1 MATQQKVKSK
11 KNKRQQQA
19 IIRIVFMVLIL
30 ICVNILASYLHT
42 GLDLTKEKRF
52 TLTNSTKKMLHNMQ
66 EVAVIDIY
74 LKGNLPADLQRMQ
87 EAVREQLAAFKN
99 IAGNKIIYRFIDPF
113 EGKNEKEQVQIA
125 RDLHQKGIE
134 NIPLQTKEDAG
145 YSVKVCF
152 PYALLQYNGKEL
164 AIPLIEAPLGKSRSE
179 QTTYSCAMMEY
190 KFASAINQ
198 LSKPKKPLV
207 GYMFGHNEDMSVHS
221 IDMLRTLA
229 VLYNLDSLN
238 LAKSIHI
245 SNAYDAIIINQPTT
259 PFTEPEKLK
268 IDQYIMR
275 GGHVLWAINNM
286 NASMDSL
293 KTSQKFLSVEYGL
306 NLDDLLF
313 RYGVRVNNDLIE
325 DLQNAPIMIMSGN
338 RPQKYPWVYFPRI
351 NPTSEHPIVRN
362 MDFILGGFTSSI
374 DTILTSGI
382 KKSILL
388 QSSKYSRSAGSPVT
402 VSLTKL
408 TYPGKNENYNKPYQ
422 PVAVLLEGKFY
433 SAYNNR
439 LAPSYLRI
447 LDSINEPFKPYCD
460 SGSSMIVTSVGNIF
474 QNDFNQKDGPLP
486 LGYYR
491 LTQETFANSSF
502 LLNCMEY
509 LTDHSG
515 ILEARSKDV
524 KMRLLDT
531 GRVKDELTMWQW
543 VNVCIPIA
551 SVLIFASFF
560 LFFRKRKYEVKNN
573 PKPIIIKNV

>member
-1 MATQQKVKSK
+1 MANQQKG
-11 KNKRQQQA
+11 KNKRQKQA
-19 IIRIVFMVLIL
+19 IIRILFMVLIL

-42 GLDLTKEKRF
+42 GFDLTKEKRF
-52 TLTNSTKKMLHNMQ
+52 TLTSSTKKMLQNMQ
-66 EVAVIDIY
+66 EVAVIDVY
-74 LKGNLPADLQRMQ
+74 LKGKLPADLQRMQ
-87 EAVREQLAAFKN
+87 EAVREQLTAFKN

-113 EGKNEKEQVQIA
+113 EGKSDNEQKQIA

-134 NIPLQTKEDAG
+134 YIPLSTKEDEG
-145 YSVKVCF
+145 YSMKICF
-152 PYALLQYNGKEL
+152 PYALLQYNGKEMP
-164 AIPLIEAPLGKSRSE
+164 ISLIEAPMGKSRSE
-179 QTTYSCAMMEY
+179 QTTYSCALMEY

-198 LSKPKKPLV
+198 LSKPKKPLI

-221 IDMLRTLA
+221 IDMLRTLSA
-229 VLYNLDSLN
+229 LYNLDSLN
-238 LAKSIHI
+238 LSRTVHI
-245 SNAYDAIIINQPTT
+245 SNAYDAVIINMPTV

-275 GGHVLWAINNM
+275 GGHVLWVVNNM

-293 KTSQKFLSVEYGL
+293 KQSQKFLAVEFGL
-306 NLDDLLF
+306 NLEDMLF
-313 RYGVRVNNDLIE
+313 RYGARVNNDLIE

-338 RPQKYPWVYFPRI
+338 RPQKFPWVYYPRL

-374 DTILTSGI
+374 DTILTAGI
-382 KKSILL
+382 KKTVLL

-422 PVAVLLEGKFY
+422 NVAVLMEGKFH
-433 SAYNNR
+433 SVYNNR
-439 LAPSYLRI
+439 LAPAYLRL
-447 LDSINEPFKPYCD
+447 LDSLKEPFKPVCD
-460 SGSSMIVTSVGNIF
+460 SSTSMIVTSVTNIF

-486 LGYYR
+486 MGYYR

-524 KMRLLDT
+524 KMRLLDN

-551 SVLIFASFF
+551 IVLVFASFY
-560 LFFRKRKYEVKNN
+560 LFFRKRKYE
-573 PKPIIIKNV
+573 IKNIKPATQNV

>member
-1 MATQQKVKSK
+1 MANQKKG
-11 KNKRQQQA
+11 KNKRQRQA
-19 IIRIVFMVLIL
+19 SIRIIFMVLIL
-30 ICVNILASYLHT
+30 ICVNILASYLHA
-42 GLDLTKEKRF
+42 GIDLTKEKRF
-52 TLTNSTKKMLHNMQ
+52 TLTSATRKMLAGMQ

-74 LKGNLPADLQRMQ
+74 LKGKLPADLQRLQ
-87 EAVREQLAAFKN
+87 EAAREQLTAFKN

-113 EGKNEKEQVQIA
+113 EGKNESEQKQIA

-134 NIPLQTKEDAG
+134 YIPLQTKEDEG
-145 YSVKVCF
+145 YSMKICF
-152 PYALLQYNGKEL
+152 PYALLQYSGREMP
-164 AIPLIEAPLGKSRSE
+164 ISLIEAPMGKSRSE

-207 GYMFGHNEDMSVHS
+207 GYMFGHNEDLSVHS
-221 IDMLRTLA
+221 VEMLRALSG
-229 VLYNLDSLN
+229 LYNLDSLN
-238 LAKSIHI
+238 LSRGIHI
-245 SNAYDAIIINQPTT
+245 SNAYDAIIINQPTI

-293 KTSQKFLSVEYGL
+293 KQSQKFLSVEYGL
-306 NLDDLLF
+306 NLDDMLF
-313 RYGVRVNNDLIE
+313 KYGVRINNDIIE
-325 DLQNAPIMIMSGN
+325 DLQNVPIMIMSGS
-338 RPQKYPWVYFPRI
+338 RPEKYPWVYFPRL

-374 DTILTSGI
+374 DTILTAGI
-382 KKSILL
+382 KKEVLL
-388 QSSKYSRSAGSPVT
+388 TSSKYSRVAGSPVT

-422 PVAVLLEGKFY
+422 NVAVLMEGKFQ
-433 SAYNNR
+433 SAYKNR

-447 LDSINEPFKPYCD
+447 LDSIKEPFQPVCA
-460 SGSSMIVTSVGNIF
+460 GTTSMIVTSVGNIF
-474 QNDFNQKDGPLP
+474 QNDFTQKEGPLP
-486 LGYYR
+486 LGYYKI
-491 LTQETFANSSF
+491 TGETFANCSF
-502 LLNCMEY
+502 LLNCMEF

-543 VNVCIPIA
+543 VNVSVPIGL
-551 SVLIFASFF
+551 VLVFASFYM
-560 LFFRKRKYEVKNN
+560 FFRKRKYEVSRN
-573 PKPIIIKNV
+573 PKPLTPNV